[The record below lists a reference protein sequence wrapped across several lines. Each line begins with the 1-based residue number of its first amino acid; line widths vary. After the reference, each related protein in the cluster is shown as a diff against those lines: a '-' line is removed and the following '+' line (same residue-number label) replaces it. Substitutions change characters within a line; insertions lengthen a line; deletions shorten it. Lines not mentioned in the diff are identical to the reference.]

1 VVKQQG
7 LQAKFLKLAGLS
19 LRARF
24 TFPATRKSRSS
35 FGLDHVPSRFR
46 FTPSLQAEAK
56 KNTNSSMRVELTH
69 VFISH
74 IKESLCRSN
83 FEARIGF

>member
-1 VVKQQG
+1 M
-7 LQAKFLKLAGLS
+7 AKFLKLAGLS

-56 KNTNSSMRVELTH
+56 KTPNSSMRVEINPRLYLSCKR
-69 VFISH
+69 VFV
-74 IKESLCRSN
+74 SLE
-83 FEARIGF
+83 F